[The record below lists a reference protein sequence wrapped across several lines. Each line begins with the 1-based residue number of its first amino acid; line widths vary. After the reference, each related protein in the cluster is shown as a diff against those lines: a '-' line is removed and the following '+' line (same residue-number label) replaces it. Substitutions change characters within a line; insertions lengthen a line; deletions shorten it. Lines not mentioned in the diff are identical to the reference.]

1 MSKKAILTLVGLLV
15 GTSFSFSQT
24 TAPASAPDNGHKA
37 YDQTARACRKAGVD
51 KQLSGE
57 ELRAYVTACLA
68 PKKAA
73 TN

>member
-1 MSKKAILTLVGLLV
+1 MSKKAILTLASLLV
-15 GTSFSFSQT
+15 SASFSFAQT

-57 ELRAYVTACLA
+57 ELRAFVAACLT